1 MFGIDS
7 IELAVIAV
15 VALLVIGPKELPR
28 VLRHVGE
35 WVGKA
40 RGMARHVRTGFDA
53 MIRESELEEMQK
65 QWAKQNA
72 DIMAASTIDLSAEM
86 APLAK
91 PGPPMGLPAP
101 AEPDA
106 PPAVGTSDALPP
118 AIVAADK
125 AA

>member
-53 MIRESELEEMQK
+53 MMREAELEEMQK
-65 QWAKQNA
+65 QWAQQNA
-72 DIMAASTIDLSAEM
+72 DIMKASTVDLTTTM
-86 APLAK
+86 TP
-91 PGPPMGLPAP
+91 LPAP
-101 AEPDA
+101 AASVPKAAPASEPDV
-106 PPAVGTSDALPP
+106 PP
-118 AIVAADK
+118 K